1 ADASTTRLYGGTGL
15 GLAICKRIV
24 DLMGGTIGVQ
34 SEPGQGS
41 TFWFEVPLLKVIGD
55 LQPSGG
61 ANEAVGR
68 VLLVSADPRL
78 RQRMG
83 LLLPNWGLTVTT
95 VATPQE
101 ALERLRGDA
110 RPGPA
115 RGGYAVVVADHDGL
129 RHTARALHRALN
141 RGPAHAAVRLLW
153 LYSDE
158 EVPMELREGASLLPR
173 QAPDAALRAALQ
185 GPHPAD
191 AAPTSG
197 PAPTAS
203 AAGWPAALPAGEDA
217 SAQTSSAGFAQ
228 PAAAPLHP
236 APEHADAAPEAGP
249 ASGPPRLLLVEDNP
263 VNLLVAQKL
272 LSVLGHVCD
281 TAANGELALQRLHS
295 AHYDLVFMD
304 CQMPV
309 LDG

>member
-1 ADASTTRLYGGTGL
+1 RGETRSQHELRFEIVDTGIGIAKQARLFRAFSQADASTTRLYGGTGL

-41 TFWFEVPLLKVIGD
+41 TFWFEVPLLEVPGD
-55 LQPSGG
+55 LPPSGG

-68 VLLVSADPRL
+68 VLLVSAVPRL

-173 QAPDAALRAALQ
+173 QAP
-185 GPHPAD
+185 
-191 AAPTSG
+191 
-197 PAPTAS
+197 
-203 AAGWPAALPAGEDA
+203 
-217 SAQTSSAGFAQ
+217 
-228 PAAAPLHP
+228 
-236 APEHADAAPEAGP
+236 
-249 ASGPPRLLLVEDNP
+249 
-263 VNLLVAQKL
+263 
-272 LSVLGHVCD
+272 
-281 TAANGELALQRLHS
+281 
-295 AHYDLVFMD
+295 
-304 CQMPV
+304 
-309 LDG
+309 